1 MTTSAKG
8 ACGDCN
14 ATLARFSHLTGAG
27 MWLPW
32 TQFLPARFA
41 ERPRAGLFVL
51 ELEAPRI
58 ARSADWRTEFMKTR
72 KRPVRISET
81 KREYDFSRGV
91 RGKYARRFA
100 GGAMI
105 PGIQFLVDE
114 DGEKTAVVIDL
125 RKNSELW
132 EDFYYRALARL

>member
-1 MTTSAKG
+1 
-8 ACGDCN
+8 
-14 ATLARFSHLTGAG
+14 
-27 MWLPW
+27 
-32 TQFLPARFA
+32 
-41 ERPRAGLFVL
+41 
-51 ELEAPRI
+51 
-58 ARSADWRTEFMKTR
+58 MKTR

-81 KREYDFSRGV
+81 KRDYDFSRGV

-105 PGIQFLVDE
+105 PGVQFLVDE

-132 EDFYYRALARL
+132 EDFYDRALARLRRREPREPLAQVKARLRPHRRRPDRG